1 MLLLASAALAMSAP
15 QPPSRPAGA
24 SAQATATIRIISGA
38 RLRLGQQPEATGS
51 TLRRSI
57 IRIQGEAHPARL
69 IEFE

>member
-15 QPPSRPAGA
+15 HPPPRPTSA

-38 RLRLGQQPEATGS
+38 RLRLGQEPEANGS
-51 TLRRSI
+51 TLRRSV
-57 IRIQGEAHPARL
+57 IRIEGEARPARL